1 MREKPN
7 LSAPVC
13 SVAIV
18 GSGPAALF
26 ACERLKRVENLAID
40 VLEALPFPFG
50 LVRYG
55 VAPDHQ
61 GVKNIQRQ
69 FQRHLEA
76 DTVRFVGGVRVGEH
90 ISLAELRELYDAVVL
105 GVGGSVSRK
114 FGIAGEDLPQV
125 WTSDRFAGW
134 YNAHP
139 SYTEAPPL
147 RAGGRTLVLG
157 HGNVAVDVARVLLRK
172 PDDFAGSDLSQQAGE
187 LLTASPQSGVVLAGR
202 SGAAEAKCTTPELRE
217 LLKLDGVQ
225 VRLEGADSN
234 AEALQSLVA
243 EQDQDAATL
252 PAEVRRRKGN
262 LQSFLEVAEVAEGT
276 EATAP
281 NKRELVWAFGYRPVA
296 FVEREGK
303 LAAVRFALRIRK
315 ADGAWQDTGEE
326 LELPCDF
333 AVSCIGYVTPPLEGV
348 PYDAARGIFVNQDG
362 RIDSGLW
369 AVGWCGRGPTGA
381 IATNRKESHARMEAL
396 LSELPATPSDK
407 AGAKGLDRLL
417 TERGV
422 RSYSLDD
429 WRVIE
434 KAEAE
439 SASEDR
445 IREKFISLDAVRALL
460 DVTP

>member
-1 MREKPN
+1 MSETSDMVVRTI
-7 LSAPVC
+7 AV
-13 SVAIV
+13 V

-26 ACERLKRVENLAID
+26 ACERLKREENLRVD
-40 VLEALPFPFG
+40 LLETLPFPFG

-69 FQRHLEA
+69 FLRHLEA
-76 DTVRFVGGVRVGEH
+76 DTVRFVGGVQVGEH

-105 GVGGSVSRK
+105 GVGGSVSRN
-114 FGIAGEDLPQV
+114 FGIAGEDVPQV

-139 SYTEAPPL
+139 SHTEAPPL
-147 RAGGRTLVLG
+147 KAGGRTVVLG

-172 PDDFAGSDLSQQAGE
+172 PDDFAGSDLSQQAGD
-187 LLTASPQSGVVLAGR
+187 LLVASPQGGVVMAGR

-234 AEALQSLVA
+234 PEALQSLVA
-243 EQDQDAATL
+243 EQDQDAIT
-252 PAEVRRRKGN
+252 PPVEVRRRKGN
-262 LQSFLEVAEVAEGT
+262 LQSFLEVAEGT
-276 EATAP
+276 ETTVP
-281 NKRELVWAFGYRPVA
+281 NTRELVWAFGYRPVA

-303 LAAVRFALRIRK
+303 LTAVRFAIRK
-315 ADGAWQDTGEE
+315 RGANGAWQDTGEE
-326 LELPCDF
+326 LELACDF
-333 AVSCIGYVTPPLEGV
+333 AVSCIGYVTPPLLGV
-348 PYDAARGIFVNQDG
+348 PYDAARGVFANQDG
-362 RIDSGLW
+362 KIDSRLW

-396 LSELPATPSDK
+396 LAELSATATDSPK
-407 AGAKGLDRLL
+407 QGATGLDKLL
-417 TERGV
+417 AERGV
-422 RSYSLDD
+422 RTYSLDD

-434 KAEAE
+434 KAEE
-439 SASEDR
+439 DSAPDNR
-445 IREKFISLDAVRALL
+445 IREKFTDLATIQTLL
-460 DVTP
+460 DGA